1 MTDFTTGP
9 NSYGPPPT
17 SDSSSSGTGTG
28 GSSSSTTATD
38 GSGGELSTSQ
48 GSSSTGGFFADVGS
62 SKDFGGDDLPVGC
75 QGKIDFLFVISSY
88 GTMLEVQE
96 QLVAALP
103 EFIETIESKFD
114 DFDYHIMVAHPGKQ
128 WGLPRCTNSCPD
140 LSCMGGDPCCSDND
154 APKDKLCCDV
164 PGYPCKFVDLVTE
177 CDEMVGAGV
186 VLPSGFGAS
195 NTLCKI
201 AGGHRYLT
209 KGQPNLIETFT
220 CIAKLGISGNNLVGD
235 ALVSAVS
242 IGYNGPLGCNTGFLR
257 DDALLM
263 ITMVTPGSDS
273 SVLFKDHMTWYERL
287 LKAKNGD
294 PKSIVMFLIGQAPGP
309 CLSGDEPCKLAQM
322 LPYNLAED
330 GWDKD
335 YGPSFDKA
343 TDLLVTACEQLIPQ

>member
-1 MTDFTTGP
+1 M
-9 NSYGPPPT
+9 
-17 SDSSSSGTGTG
+17 
-28 GSSSSTTATD
+28 
-38 GSGGELSTSQ
+38 E
-48 GSSSTGGFFADVGS
+48 V
-62 SKDFGGDDLPVGC
+62 
-75 QGKIDFLFVISSY
+75 
-88 GTMLEVQE
+88 VQE
-96 QLVAALP
+96 QLIAALP

-114 DFDYHIMVAHPGKQ
+114 DFDYHIMVAYTDDD
-128 WGLPRCTNSCPD
+128 WGYQQCTDVCPN
-140 LSCMGGDPCCSDND
+140 LSCMGGEPCCTGK
-154 APKDKLCCDV
+154 APKDELCCGLPD
-164 PGYPCKFVDLVTE
+164 YPCNFVDLVTE
-177 CDEMVGAGV
+177 CDAMVGAGV
-186 VLPSGFGAS
+186 VLTAGSGS
-195 NTLCKI
+195 SSTLCKI

-220 CIAKLGISGNNLVGD
+220 CIAQVGYGGSNYVGD

-343 TDLLVTACEQLIPQ
+343 SDLLVTACEQLIPQ

>member
-1 MTDFTTGP
+1 MTDFTSGP

-17 SDSSSSGTGTG
+17 SDSSSSSTGTG
-28 GSSSSTTATD
+28 GSSSSTTATG

-48 GSSSTGGFFADVGS
+48 GSSSTGGFFDDVGS
-62 SKDFGGDDLPVGC
+62 SKDFGGDDLPIGC

-88 GTMLEVQE
+88 YTMGEVQD

-114 DFDYHIMVAHPGKQ
+114 DFDYHIMVVDGDDE
-128 WGLPRCTNSCPD
+128 WGYQDCTDACPD
-140 LSCMGGDPCCSDND
+140 LSCMGGEPCCTGKV
-154 APKDKLCCDV
+154 PKDKLCCDV
-164 PGYPCKFVDLVTE
+164 SDYPCNFIDFVTE
-177 CDEMVGAGV
+177 CDHMVGSGV
-186 VLPSGFGAS
+186 VLPTGYGAS

-209 KGQPNLIETFT
+209 KGQPNLAETFT
-220 CIAKLGISGNNLVGD
+220 CIAQVGTGGSNKVGD

-273 SVLFKDHMTWYERL
+273 SVLFPDHMTWYERL

-309 CLSGDEPCKLAQM
+309 CLFGDEPCKLAQK

-335 YGPSFDKA
+335 YGPSFEKA